1 MSNANPIA
9 AMMQISHCVGVNREG
24 MRDYRQGFPS
34 KRLLMRG
41 AVILLAA
48 VLALP
53 ALSAETRQAVDLTSL
68 LEAYSAGR
76 HEETVKA
83 IGAAGDEAGRA
94 LRLEW
99 PVVARRWIDEAPEGR
114 HRRMLVAASLALE
127 TENIRAERGDW
138 TLHTNVCQ
146 SYRELLVPLPAGSAH
161 CVLQWAYSVIAERL
175 TPDEAERAWLLAA
188 AALAGGVR
196 DWRLLHVPP
205 FPPASRTQTRGLI
218 DSALLRFPDD
228 PELRFEQAL
237 ASVSRFNTTVDGGR
251 AVYQPMRL
259 SPRGGEAEAAA
270 MLEALAADPRV
281 GPEAQL
287 RLGYLHWTMNR
298 DQEAAAALAD
308 AAARAHDADLRYLAQ
323 FLIGWTALQRGDL
336 AAARPSLTAALDT
349 RPNSQ
354 SAAVALAAIDLKEG
368 EASRAYERARASL
381 NDKAAADDPWRLFLY
396 GHHPKLPARIAELR
410 RRLQ

>member
-83 IGAAGDEAGRA
+83 IGAAGDEAGRG

-114 HRRMLVAASLALE
+114 HRRMLIAASLALE

-146 SYRELLVPLPAGSAH
+146 SYRELLVPMPAGSAH

-228 PELRFEQAL
+228 PELRFQQAL

-259 SPRGGEAEAAA
+259 SPRGGEVEAGA

-298 DQEAAAALAD
+298 DEEAAAALAD

>member
-1 MSNANPIA
+1 M
-9 AMMQISHCVGVNREG
+9 HG
-24 MRDYRQGFPS
+24 
-34 KRLLMRG
+34 LLT
-41 AVILLAA
+41 ALLAG
-48 VLALP
+48 VLAAT
-53 ALSAETRQAVDLTSL
+53 ALRAAPGQALDLAAL
-68 LEAYSAGR
+68 LRSYASGR
-76 HEETVKA
+76 HEEAVKA

-99 PVVARRWIDEAPEGR
+99 PVVARRWIDEQPEGR
-114 HRRMLVAASLALE
+114 QRRMLVAASLALE

-146 SYRELLVPLPAGSAH
+146 SYRELLVPMQAGSAH
-161 CVLQWAYSVIAERL
+161 CVLQWAYSVLAERL

-218 DSALLRFPDD
+218 DSALLRFSDD
-228 PELRFEQAL
+228 PELRFQQAL

-270 MLEALAADPRV
+270 MLEAVAADPRV

-298 DQEAAAALAD
+298 DKEAAVALAD
-308 AAARAHDADLRYLAQ
+308 AAARAQDADLRYLAH

-381 NDKAAADDPWRLFLY
+381 NDKTAADDPWRLFLY

>member
-1 MSNANPIA
+1 MSKANPIA

-53 ALSAETRQAVDLTSL
+53 ALSAEPRQAVDLTSL

-83 IGAAGDEAGRA
+83 IGAAGDEAGRG

-114 HRRMLVAASLALE
+114 HRRMLIAASLALE

-228 PELRFEQAL
+228 PELRFQQAL

-298 DQEAAAALAD
+298 DEEAAAALAD

>member
-1 MSNANPIA
+1 MSKANPIA

-24 MRDYRQGFPS
+24 MRDYMQVFPS
-34 KRLLMRG
+34 NTLMRRV
-41 AVILLAA
+41 VILLMA

-53 ALSAETRQAVDLTSL
+53 APSAETRQAVDLTSL
-68 LEAYSAGR
+68 LKAYSAGR

-83 IGAAGDEAGRA
+83 IRAAGDDAGRA

-99 PVVARRWIDEAPEGR
+99 PVVARRWIDEPPEGR
-114 HRRMLVAASLALE
+114 QRRMLVAASLALE

-146 SYRELLVPLPAGSAH
+146 SYRELLVPMQAGSAN
-161 CVLQWAYSVIAERL
+161 CVLQWAYAVITERL
-175 TPDEAERAWLLAA
+175 TSDDAERAWLLAA

-205 FPPASRTQTRGLI
+205 FPPASRTQARGLI

-228 PELRFEQAL
+228 PELRFQQAL
-237 ASVSRFNTTVDGGR
+237 ASASRFNTTVDGGR
-251 AVYQPMRL
+251 AGFQPKRL
-259 SPRGGEAEAAA
+259 SSRGGEAEAAA
-270 MLEALAADPRV
+270 MLDALAGDPVV

-287 RLGYLHWTMNR
+287 RLGYLHWAMNR
-298 DQEAAAALAD
+298 DKEAAAALAD
-308 AAARAHDADLRYLAQ
+308 AAARAQDANLRYLAQ

-336 AAARPSLTAALDT
+336 ASARPSLTAALDT

-381 NDKAAADDPWRLFLY
+381 NDKTAADDPWRLFLY
-396 GHHPKLPARIAELR
+396 GHHPKLPERMAELR

>member
-53 ALSAETRQAVDLTSL
+53 ALSAEPRQAVDLTSL

-228 PELRFEQAL
+228 PELRFQQAL

-298 DQEAAAALAD
+298 DEEAAAALAD

-381 NDKAAADDPWRLFLY
+381 NDKAAADDPWRLFIY